1 MLLFKLRFA
10 KAHNSLYMV
19 LRAVIVSI
27 NSVGLNE
34 TGDYSW
40 LTITIVNQELQLLTQ
55 KLQLFH

>member
-1 MLLFKLRFA
+1 
-10 KAHNSLYMV
+10 MV
-19 LRAVIVSI
+19 LRVVIVSI

-55 KLQLFH
+55 ELQLFTLTVATVSQKLQ